1 MCADSLAAALRAKVI
16 EHGLDAGE
24 YMSNAEHDAAL
35 DELAA
40 DLVGVVL
47 AWLRGDAL
55 ISQSQVA
62 QLAGVTR
69 AAVSN
74 WAKRDPN
81 FPAVVVD
88 IDGVGVGGAQLR
100 LRAEVEVEAYLSGHR
115 PSVMGETI
123 AWLTPEVRTLIL
135 AEVERTDA
143 KRAAARFGLTVR
155 AVHAVVKDSRHD
167 QA

>member
-1 MCADSLAAALRAKVI
+1 MRANDLVAALRETIAGKVSGARI
-16 EHGLDAGE
+16 IA
-24 YMSNAEHDAAL
+24 STP
-35 DELAA
+35 DELAT

-47 AWLRGDAL
+47 TWLRSDAL

-88 IDGVGVGGAQLR
+88 GDGVQLR
-100 LRAEVEVEAYLSGHR
+100 LRTEMEAYLSQHR

-123 AWLTPEVRTLIL
+123 AWLTPGVRDQILDEV
-135 AEVERTDA
+135 ARTDA
-143 KRAAARFGLTVR
+143 KKAAAKFGLTIR
-155 AVHAVVKDSRHD
+155 AVHAVVKDSRHG